1 FHETSGKILLVVLVG
16 SFSLLVLYRPRPTL
30 PRLLLVCAGALLA
43 LMALRNVPLFGL
55 TAVPVLALHTDPLWR
70 SLPYGREVR
79 RRFETTARATRT
91 LPWVLGATALLL
103 VLCLAQ
109 GRVGSVQLI
118 QLGFDK
124 TIFPVTAVAEARR
137 HRLDGRLFTEF
148 VWGGYILY
156 AWPEQRVF
164 IDGGTDFYGE
174 DLFREYTRIK
184 RMSPGWRDDMAKRD
198 ISLLLL
204 ERDKP
209 FTYEIARDASWSM
222 WYCDSLAV
230 VFRKSSS
237 GSERAAERGD
247 SVDRALNDCG
257 QRSSH
262 PLGHRHE

>member
-1 FHETSGKILLVVLVG
+1 
-16 SFSLLVLYRPRPTL
+16 
-30 PRLLLVCAGALLA
+30 
-43 LMALRNVPLFGL
+43 
-55 TAVPVLALHTDPLWR
+55 
-70 SLPYGREVR
+70 
-79 RRFETTARATRT
+79 
-91 LPWVLGATALLL
+91 
-103 VLCLAQ
+103 
-109 GRVGSVQLI
+109 VQLI

-237 GSERAAERGD
+237 GSESAPLRGD

-257 QRSSH
+257 HRSSH
-262 PLGHRHE
+262 PLGHRHD